1 MHADK
6 TGYAFNQTRQTFLA
20 TQLRV
25 ADTHWRRLV
34 GLLGTSKR
42 QFQSGAGLWIAPC
55 HGVHTL
61 AMRYP
66 IDVVYLDRDHRVLLV
81 EHSVRPWRMTPVL
94 VEAATVIELPA
105 HTAWSTG
112 TKEGDQV
119 EIKVGQAAEQ
129 SKEAKHDAGSLRA
142 S

>member
-1 MHADK
+1 MRADK
-6 TGYAFNQTRQTFLA
+6 TGYAFNLTRQTFLA

-34 GLLGTSKR
+34 GLLGTSK
-42 QFQSGAGLWIAPC
+42 QEFQSGAGLWIVPC

-66 IDVVYLDRDHRVLLV
+66 IDVLYLDRDNRVLRM
-81 EHSVRPWRMTPVL
+81 EQGVRPWRVTPVL
-94 VEAATVIELPA
+94 VECATVIELPA

-112 TKEGDQV
+112 TKEGDQM
-119 EIKVGQAAEQ
+119 EIKAGE
-129 SKEAKHDAGSLRA
+129 EAQHDTSHLRA